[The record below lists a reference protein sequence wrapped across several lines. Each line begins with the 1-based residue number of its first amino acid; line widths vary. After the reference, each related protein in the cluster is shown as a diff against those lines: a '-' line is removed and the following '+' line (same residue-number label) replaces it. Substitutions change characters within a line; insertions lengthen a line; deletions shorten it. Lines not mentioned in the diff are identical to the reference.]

1 MNPRMR
7 RGFTLIELL
16 VVIAIITLLISL
28 LLPAVQSAREAARRS
43 QCTNNLKQIG
53 LAMHNYL
60 SATGKFPQG
69 KSQSAHLF
77 GYAIGNDNPNPYG
90 NIGYS
95 AYANWTE
102 WSAQAE
108 MLGYMEQAP
117 LYNGINFYFCG
128 GYDDGMYANVTV
140 WNTTIAS
147 YMCPSDTEVNK
158 GGPPPSA
165 LVNLVNWG
173 NATFPPQTNSYRGSI
188 GTTTSVYGSIG
199 TTTSV
204 NNRGTGYACCEP
216 DPFNFSGASTVGSPF
231 STGLFGYWIAN
242 GLQDCTDGSSN
253 TIAFSESLVGNADNN
268 SPMWA
273 TRRNNSVTGVNDPGV
288 VRAEVADA
296 SNVNW
301 QTVIVPAMQLCT
313 QAYKATIGVPPPS
326 NVSQANG
333 NRWGWGAMSMTLF
346 NTVAPPNFSLA
357 PWNSCRDQCAGCT
370 PDDSLFSNAQSNHPG
385 GVNVLFADGGV
396 RFIKDTI
403 TPRTWMALGTK
414 ANGEIISSEAY

>member
-1 MNPRMR
+1 
-7 RGFTLIELL
+7 
-16 VVIAIITLLISL
+16 
-28 LLPAVQSAREAARRS
+28 
-43 QCTNNLKQIG
+43 
-53 LAMHNYL
+53 
-60 SATGKFPQG
+60 
-69 KSQSAHLF
+69 
-77 GYAIGNDNPNPYG
+77 
-90 NIGYS
+90 
-95 AYANWTE
+95 
-102 WSAQAE
+102 
-108 MLGYMEQAP
+108 MEQAP

-165 LVNLVNWG
+165 LGNLLNWG
-173 NATFPPQTNSYRGSI
+173 SNTYPPQTNSYRGSI
-188 GTTTSVYGSIG
+188 GTTTSVYG

-204 NNRGTGYACCEP
+204 YNGGTGYACCEP
-216 DPFNFSGASTVGSPF
+216 DPMNLAGGTAIGNPF
-231 STGLFGYWIAN
+231 STGLFCYWIAN

-268 SPMWA
+268 SPLWA
-273 TRRNNSVTGVNDPGV
+273 TRRNNSVVGVTSAQF
-288 VRAEVADA
+288 AEVADA

-301 QTVIVPAMQLCT
+301 QTVILPAMQLCT
-313 QAYKATIGVPPPS
+313 QAYKAGIGS
-326 NVSQANG
+326 GTNISQANG

-346 NTVAPPNFSLA
+346 NTVAPPNFSEA
-357 PWNSCRDQCAGCT
+357 PWNSCEDHT
-370 PDDSLFSNAQSNHPG
+370 PGSYYPYDSLFSNAQSNHPG

-414 ANGEIISSEAY
+414 ANGEVISSEAY